1 MKGYIHNV
9 SNVYESNPANL
20 VMARSVLKPD
30 GYGNVRQE
38 SWVEYWD
45 AVIESVA
52 SSNPLSAYKNNAI
65 KVLEISYKYFD
76 YDYESMSLYIRFA
89 SLLGVRFNRKYN
101 TPDAIA
107 SVVRS
112 AVGFY
117 AANPDILAEARKNIA
132 NGSDTTEKVI
142 AVWNPFFVQVAEAFP
157 FSSLA
162 QTFCPNW
169 KAFSDY
175 LGGLKMWMFPQVLYP
190 LKQLNSMTGFP
201 FGQVIVGGGDVV
213 EAAAYIN
220 NQILG
225 RLMQPESLGAL
236 IAMKRLAKST
246 TLPNQGT
253 AKLAMFYWHAM
264 MEVKENPNSGWKQS
278 IDDNFKSQF
287 DAIAQARYDPRFMLG
302 RMRLYALCG
311 FTSGDNSPENAAAF
325 YDFVVWFYSF
335 PNNASD
341 LAYFKT
347 IVQSDSSPGQIS
359 SFYDMMAD
367 MRVKLLP
374 FFGNTGTVWKTGS
387 ALAATT
393 PHEFLQAGVFEH
405 LQTPVVQAAIER
417 FREFFGIGN
426 LPMATRED
434 IDAWQQSLM
443 ETYQK
448 NVMKM
453 HPSLANL

>member
-1 MKGYIHNV
+1 
-9 SNVYESNPANL
+9 
-20 VMARSVLKPD
+20 MAK
-30 GYGNVRQE
+30 
-38 SWVEYWD
+38 
-45 AVIESVA
+45 I
-52 SSNPLSAYKNNAI
+52 I
-65 KVLEISYKYFD
+65 
-76 YDYESMSLYIRFA
+76 
-89 SLLGVRFNRKYN
+89 LLFMNY
-101 TPDAIA
+101 A
-107 SVVRS
+107 SVDDLQKVCRKKTE
-112 AVGFY
+112 FILRLKHE
-117 AANPDILAEARKNIA
+117 AALVPRADIVSIEQI
-132 NGSDTTEKVI
+132 T
-142 AVWNPFFVQVAEAFP
+142 
-157 FSSLA
+157 
-162 QTFCPNW
+162 
-169 KAFSDY
+169 
-175 LGGLKMWMFPQVLYP
+175 P
-190 LKQLNSMTGFP
+190 LKKNVAKVKITIKIHETNQETFP
-201 FGQVIVGGGDVV
+201 GAFRLYAFKSDGLLYQRKLTSRNNYQG
-213 EAAAYIN
+213 

-374 FFGNTGTVWKTGS
+374 FFGNTGPVWKTGS

-393 PHEFLQAGVFEH
+393 PHEYLQAGVFEH